1 MRQRKSYRQELWLD
15 VAGESVKVL
24 LSASV
29 RKSIRLQ
36 VTSQGEVDIRV
47 PVGTPKADV
56 LTFVRRHQDWL
67 SERREAVKE
76 RERKRDTSVMLYGK
90 ELPIVDSALGEFLVT
105 DQQVWMP
112 HDWPAEKKEKA
123 LDKWQREEARRC
135 FTRLIEEWWP
145 RFSKPGRERPV
156 LRVKRMRTR
165 WGSLSKRGYINLN
178 LALLSLPEDLIELV
192 VVHEL
197 CHLEHFDHGPGFKAA
212 MTSCLPDWRAR
223 DKRIN
228 QAGLML
234 L

>member
-1 MRQRKSYRQELWLD
+1 M
-15 VAGESVKVL
+15 KVL

-67 SERREAVKE
+67 SERRDAVKE
-76 RERKRDTSVMLYGK
+76 RERKRDSSLMLYGR

-123 LDKWQREEARRC
+123 IDKWQREEARRC

>member
-1 MRQRKSYRQELWLD
+1 M
-15 VAGESVKVL
+15 KVL

-67 SERREAVKE
+67 SERRDAVKE
-76 RERKRDTSVMLYGK
+76 RERKRDTSLMLYGR

>member
-1 MRQRKSYRQELWLD
+1 M
-15 VAGESVKVL
+15 KVL

-36 VTSQGEVDIRV
+36 VTSEGEVDIRV

-67 SERREAVKE
+67 SERRDAVKE
-76 RERKRDTSVMLYGK
+76 RERKRDTSLMLYGR

-165 WGSLSKRGYINLN
+165 WGSLSRRGYINLN

>member
-1 MRQRKSYRQELWLD
+1 M
-15 VAGESVKVL
+15 KVL

-67 SERREAVKE
+67 SERRDAVKE
-76 RERKRDTSVMLYGK
+76 RERKRDTSLMLYGR

-123 LDKWQREEARRC
+123 IDKWQREEARRC

>member
-1 MRQRKSYRQELWLD
+1 M
-15 VAGESVKVL
+15 KVL

-67 SERREAVKE
+67 SERRDAVKE
-76 RERKRDTSVMLYGK
+76 RERKRDSSLMLYGR

-145 RFSKPGRERPV
+145 RFSTPGRERPV

>member
-1 MRQRKSYRQELWLD
+1 M
-15 VAGESVKVL
+15 KVL

-47 PVGTPKADV
+47 PVGTPKGDV

-67 SERREAVKE
+67 SERRDAVKE
-76 RERKRDTSVMLYGK
+76 RERKRDTSLMLYGR

>member
-67 SERREAVKE
+67 SERRDAVKE
-76 RERKRDTSVMLYGK
+76 RERKRDTSLMLYGR

-145 RFSKPGRERPV
+145 RFSTPGRERPV

>member
-1 MRQRKSYRQELWLD
+1 M
-15 VAGESVKVL
+15 KVL

-67 SERREAVKE
+67 SERRDAVKE
-76 RERKRDTSVMLYGK
+76 RERKRDTSLMLYGR

-145 RFSKPGRERPV
+145 RFSTPGRERPV